1 MNEWM
6 RIRKYMH
13 HIHKSIKLIMVFLLY
28 VFMLYDPGSS
38 DVVSKR
44 SKQQNVLFASAA
56 IIRQF
61 LEVLLKE
68 MKARHS

>member
-1 MNEWM
+1 
-6 RIRKYMH
+6 
-13 HIHKSIKLIMVFLLY
+13 MVFLLY